1 MGHVLHFGEIAHKRV
16 HYYYCKC
23 NNDVIVMII
32 CRLQKEFQDNPESYN
47 GAVRDNYSWSQ
58 SITDTDIRVKV
69 SQPGWG

>member
-1 MGHVLHFGEIAHKRV
+1 
-16 HYYYCKC
+16 
-23 NNDVIVMII
+23 MII
-32 CRLQKEFQDNPESYN
+32 CRLQKEFQANPESYN